1 MSDRPQGGGGKRRN
15 TNAQQRREEAEAD
28 DDEVVEAGTFQRAS
42 QDKLRKRRIVSVSG
56 RFKSRSTPQMQAPPA
71 LDAGTKPTV
80 AAKPK
85 QGYVA
90 MEGIGAG
97 AKGAGIFANVKLT
110 APPPAPG
117 QASTGLS
124 FPKPAGGNPFA
135 SFIGAPAPAPATTA
149 FPGFGTSAPSAFG
162 GGSSFL
168 ASPSNTTKP
177 MAETPVVTKSSADK
191 MEACNRA
198 FLKWVRRQAQNKPA
212 TPWTAG
218 VRDYLAHVAKLE
230 SSAPAAAPS
239 APAASKPFA
248 FPAAAPAP
256 AAAKPFS
263 FGAPAPAPAAKAFN
277 FGAPPPKADAPKPA
291 FSFGA
296 APPSTSAFNFG
307 GAPAP
312 APAAKDD
319 DAMPK
324 EERVAV
330 AKADDG
336 DETTAFESRCA
347 LRRYDKPEGEK
358 PQWRDLGKGQLRITR
373 HKVTNAARVVVRN
386 DVGKVVLNFALSE
399 KMSLVKTKA
408 GVAVT
413 AATADGPK
421 QYLLRTREPLE
432 AAHVAPAKL
441 G

>member
-1 MSDRPQGGGGKRRN
+1 
-15 TNAQQRREEAEAD
+15 
-28 DDEVVEAGTFQRAS
+28 
-42 QDKLRKRRIVSVSG
+42 
-56 RFKSRSTPQMQAPPA
+56 
-71 LDAGTKPTV
+71 
-80 AAKPK
+80 
-85 QGYVA
+85 
-90 MEGIGAG
+90 
-97 AKGAGIFANVKLT
+97 
-110 APPPAPG
+110 
-117 QASTGLS
+117 
-124 FPKPAGGNPFA
+124 
-135 SFIGAPAPAPATTA
+135 
-149 FPGFGTSAPSAFG
+149 
-162 GGSSFL
+162 
-168 ASPSNTTKP
+168 
-177 MAETPVVTKSSADK
+177 

-239 APAASKPFA
+239 APA
-248 FPAAAPAP
+248 PAP

-263 FGAPAPAPAAKAFN
+263 FGAPTKPEAPPKPAFN

-296 APPSTSAFNFG
+296 APPKTSAFNFG

-312 APAAKDD
+312 APSSKED

-330 AKADDG
+330 QKADDG
-336 DETTAFESRCA
+336 DESTIFESRCA

-358 PQWRDLGKGQLRITR
+358 PQWRDLGKGQLRVTR
-373 HKVTNAARVVVRN
+373 HKMTGAARVVVRN
-386 DVGKVVLNFALSE
+386 DVGKVVLNFSLSE

-432 AAHVAPAKL
+432 ASHLAPAKL
-441 G
+441 E